1 MGHDAKPL
9 LIAFSGLPGTGKTTI
24 ARLLAARLGAVYL
37 RVDSIEGALARS
49 TLQIA
54 AAEDAGYLASQAVA
68 ADNLAL
74 GGTVVA
80 DQVSADAWSR
90 DGWRAVSQG
99 AGCVHLDVW
108 VFCSDEAEHRR
119 RITAR
124 HAADPATPDWATVQ
138 ARAFAP
144 WSTPHLAIDT
154 AGISPED
161 AVANLLAALP
171 GR

>member
-1 MGHDAKPL
+1 MEHGANAL

-49 TLQIA
+49 TLQIT

-74 GGTVVA
+74 GHLVIA
-80 DQVSADAWSR
+80 DQVSDDFWSR
-90 DGWRAVSQG
+90 DGWRAVSQD
-99 AGCVHLDVW
+99 AGCAHLDVW
-108 VFCSDEAEHRR
+108 VLCSDEVEHRR

-124 HAADPATPDWATVQ
+124 HAACPATPDWATVE
-138 ARAFAP
+138 AREFAP
-144 WSTPHLAIDT
+144 WSTPHVAIDT
-154 AGISPED
+154 AGITPDE
-161 AVANLLAALP
+161 AAAKLLAALP
-171 GR
+171 DR